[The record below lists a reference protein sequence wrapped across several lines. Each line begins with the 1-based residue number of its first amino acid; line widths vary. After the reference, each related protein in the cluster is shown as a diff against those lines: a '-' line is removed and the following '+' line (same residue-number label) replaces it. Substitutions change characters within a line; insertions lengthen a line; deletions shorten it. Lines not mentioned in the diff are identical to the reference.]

1 MSELINNREHAAGQM
16 DEERL
21 RRREELKAI
30 IKALHAGADPAQVKE
45 RFREAVGSV
54 EVEEISLLEDS
65 LMREEGIP
73 VSEVQRLCS
82 VHASIF
88 EGSIS
93 DIHGSAPTAPEAQ
106 PGHPVHTFKAE
117 NRELERLTGFSI
129 SLHLD
134 KFMKNDSDANRF
146 KLLEDLNLLLD
157 VDKHYSRKENL
168 LFPYL
173 ERYGIYGP
181 TQVMWGVD
189 DGIRAEIKAAKKML
203 AEYAGDREAVRKQ
216 IEGTVREV
224 EEMIFKE
231 ENILLP
237 MALKKLTE
245 DEWVQIAEETEEI
258 GYCLIPGTPRW
269 VPARAPEPGFAA
281 EAGAAG
287 AEAAAAS
294 SAAADGASAG
304 AAAAPAGQAG
314 RMVSGMPGRPEAAE
328 GMDAFMAGG
337 EKPAGMPQW
346 VADMLRQ
353 EQAAE
358 PALSRQ
364 PTPEAPASELA
375 QGRLAAAVLAEQAAK
390 MAAQAAEMARQ
401 AADMAATVGGAA
413 NARPELTA
421 QPRYAAGLTAAA
433 QAQAGFADA
442 TASQVQAR
450 TATAVSAA
458 VAGGLSAASAA
469 TAAASAPIAEGFV
482 RFDTGILSVQQLELI
497 LNHLPVDLT
506 FIDENDI
513 VRYFSHGPERVFA
526 RTKAVIG
533 RSVQNCHPPQSV
545 HVVEELLRDFKSGAK
560 DIEDFWIPVRDK
572 FVYIRYFAIRDEHGA
587 YKGTLEFTQNIAPIR
602 ELEGQKRIMS

>member
-1 MSELINNREHAAGQM
+1 MSELINNREHAAGTM
-16 DEERL
+16 DEDRL
-21 RRREELKAI
+21 HRREELKAI
-30 IKALHAGADPAQVKE
+30 IKELHEGADPALVKE

-54 EVEEISLLEDS
+54 EVEEISLLEES

-93 DIHGSAPTAPEAQ
+93 DIHGSAPAAPEEQ
-106 PGHPVHTFKAE
+106 PGHPVHTFKLE

-134 KFMKNDSDANRF
+134 KFMKDDSDANRF

-189 DGIRAEIKAAKKML
+189 DAIRAGIKEAKRLL
-203 AEYAGDREAVRKQ
+203 AEYAGDREAVRAA
-216 IEGTVREV
+216 IENAVREV

-245 DEWVQIAEETEEI
+245 DEWLKIAEETEEI
-258 GYCLIPGTPRW
+258 GFCLIPGTARW
-269 VPARAPEPGFAA
+269 VPVRAPEPGT
-281 EAGAAG
+281 
-287 AEAAAAS
+287 AS
-294 SAAADGASAG
+294 SAAAAHIGPQTGAAESGLQAGEAGAEKAAAAAMPAFAQGSGTAG
-304 AAAAPAGQAG
+304 AASGAA
-314 RMVSGMPGRPEAAE
+314 
-328 GMDAFMAGG
+328 
-337 EKPAGMPQW
+337 MPQW
-346 VADMLRQ
+346 VADML
-353 EQAAE
+353 AAE
-358 PALSRQ
+358 RKS
-364 PTPEAPASELA
+364 EAAEATSAPDQSAGIA
-375 QGRLAAAVLAEQAAK
+375 QQAAK

-401 AADMAATVGGAA
+401 AAELAASVSGRPLQPPQPSPGPGG
-413 NARPELTA
+413 PDE
-421 QPRYAAGLTAAA
+421 TAA
-433 QAQAGFADA
+433 D
-442 TASQVQAR
+442 SP
-450 TATAVSAA
+450 
-458 VAGGLSAASAA
+458 AAS
-469 TAAASAPIAEGFV
+469 ASAPISEGYV

-497 LNHLPVDLT
+497 MNHLPVDLT

-513 VRYFSHGPERVFA
+513 VRYFSHGKERIFA

-545 HVVEELLRDFKSGAK
+545 HVVEELLRDFKSGRK
-560 DIEDFWIPVRDK
+560 DHEDFWIPFRDK
-572 FVYIRYFAIRDEHGA
+572 FVYIRYFAIRDERGT
-587 YKGTLEFTQNIAPIR
+587 YRGTLEFTQNAAPIR
-602 ELEGQKRIMS
+602 ELEGQKRILSEA